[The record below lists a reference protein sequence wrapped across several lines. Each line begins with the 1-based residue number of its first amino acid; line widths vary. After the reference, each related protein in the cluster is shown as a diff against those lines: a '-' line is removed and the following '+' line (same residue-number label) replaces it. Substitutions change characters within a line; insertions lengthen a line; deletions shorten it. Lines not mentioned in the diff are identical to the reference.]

1 MTGHSHFQTSS
12 TSFAKVGKMT
22 KGRLVASVASQELVK
37 ELVLPHCES
46 VNELEYLATCFGHV
60 CGCIKGENS
69 LSYQGK
75 F

>member
-1 MTGHSHFQTSS
+1 M
-12 TSFAKVGKMT
+12 A

-46 VNELEYLATCFGHV
+46 VNESEYLATCFGHV
-60 CGCIKGENS
+60 CGCIKRENS
-69 LSYQGK
+69 LIAR

>member
-12 TSFAKVGKMT
+12 TSFAKVGKMA
-22 KGRLVASVASQELVK
+22 KGRLVVSVASQELVK

-46 VNELEYLATCFGHV
+46 VNESEYLATCFGHV
-60 CGCIKGENS
+60 CGCIKRENS
-69 LSYQGK
+69 LITR

>member
-1 MTGHSHFQTSS
+1 MTGHSHFKTSS
-12 TSFAKVGKMT
+12 ASFAKVGKMA

-46 VNELEYLATCFGHV
+46 VNESEYLTTICFGHV
-60 CGCIKGENS
+60 CGCIKRENS
-69 LSYQGK
+69 LISR